1 MIERTKFASP
11 LCILLTSTIM
21 PSGASS
27 EKIQER
33 RQQYEEALKSWMLHP
48 DPRISGI
55 VYCDNS
61 SPDLEWAYELAT
73 QQGCTKDFEAI
84 YCPDND
90 IPNGMHY
97 GYPELGIIDYSIQ
110 KSRLINQ
117 SAYFVKVT
125 GRLQFPKFS
134 ALLDTL
140 PASFDAAIDYRS
152 AYKHD
157 RKSWSKY
164 RARTQIMFFKKNFYI
179 ERLME
184 KKSLM
189 IEDGISHIE
198 EFIAG
203 VLIPNEE
210 KNSNIVFRWPIECPP
225 SGFGG
230 NGDNFDSRKRRLK
243 VLASHCTRRVLPW
256 LWI

>member
-11 LCILLTSTIM
+11 LCILLTSTLM
-21 PSGASS
+21 PDGASP

-33 RQQYEEALKSWMLHP
+33 RQQYEATLKSWMLHP

-73 QQGCTKDFEAI
+73 QQGRSKEFEAI
-84 YCPDND
+84 YCPDNT

-97 GYPELGIIDYSIQ
+97 GYPELGIIDYSLQ
-110 KSRLINQ
+110 NSRLIKQ
-117 SAYFVKVT
+117 SAYFAKVT

-140 PASFDAAIDYRS
+140 PESFDAAMDYRS

-164 RARTQIMFFKKNFYI
+164 RARTQLMFFKKNVYT
-179 ERLME
+179 EHLME
-184 KKSLM
+184 KRSLM
-189 IEDGISHIE
+189 IENNISHIE
-198 EFIAG
+198 EFIPGLLA
-203 VLIPNEE
+203 PNEE
-210 KNSNIVFRWPIECPP
+210 KNLNVVFRWPIECPP
-225 SGFGG
+225 SGVGA
-230 NGDNFDSRKRRLK
+230 NGDNFDSGKRRLK
-243 VLASHCTRRVLPW
+243 AFLSHCARRVLPW
-256 LWI
+256 LWL